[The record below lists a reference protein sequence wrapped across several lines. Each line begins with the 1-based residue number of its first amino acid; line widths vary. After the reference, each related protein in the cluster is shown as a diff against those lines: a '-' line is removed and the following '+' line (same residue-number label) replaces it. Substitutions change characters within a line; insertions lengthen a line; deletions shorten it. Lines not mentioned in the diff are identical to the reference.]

1 MNQKVLEHYIDHFN
15 KQVGQ
20 KYPCGNQI
28 VLCGIITNN
37 RDKALDFMKDK
48 KIIEKR
54 EQQYQIDWVLDNGER
69 WQWRKWNTNC
79 RGCRFYKIA
88 IDESISDEL
97 FKAIVAPYCSPYCC
111 SMEIIK

>member
-1 MNQKVLEHYIDHFN
+1 MNQKVLEHYVDYFN

-20 KYPCGNQI
+20 KYPCSNQI

-69 WQWRKWNTNC
+69 
-79 RGCRFYKIA
+79 
-88 IDESISDEL
+88 
-97 FKAIVAPYCSPYCC
+97 
-111 SMEIIK
+111 